1 MLRPLL
7 NIKNLQQIPSNSTY
21 GKIIKKCFKT
31 NNGWLFVGADF
42 ASLEDRINA
51 LLTKDSNKLRVYVDG
66 FDGHSLRAYSYW
78 GDQMPDI
85 QQATN
90 EKCYI
95 VDGVSFKESDT
106 INYQDRKYTGKD
118 FYEQFKKIP

>member
-21 GKIIKKCFKT
+21 GKVIKKCFKT
-31 NNGWLFVGADF
+31 KAGWLFVGADF

-51 LLTKDSNKLRVYVDG
+51 LLTKDTNKLRVYTDG

-78 GDQMPDI
+78 GDSMPDI
-85 QQATN
+85 QQATD
-90 EKCYI
+90 EKCYM

-106 INYQDRKYTGKD
+106 INYQGRKYTGKD
-118 FYEQFKKIP
+118 FYEKFKIP

>member
-1 MLRPLL
+1 M
-7 NIKNLQQIPSNSTY
+7 NTY
-21 GKIIKKCFKT
+21 
-31 NNGWLFVGADF
+31 V
-42 ASLEDRINA
+42 EDRINA
-51 LLTKDSNKLRVYVDG
+51 LLTKDTNKLRVYTDG

-90 EKCYI
+90 EKCYM

-106 INYQDRKYTGKD
+106 INYQGTKYTGKN
-118 FYEQFKKIP
+118 FYEHFH